1 MRTRVLSRF
10 SIDQLSAGPRD
21 RRVRVRRCRRL
32 GDFYSAVA
40 HESNAAACGDRSSAV
55 AGVTD
60 RVAAGESIRCLP
72 SERGDGSNVRRRAK
86 AEACRRR
93 GAAGECPGPREAGEG
108 GAERHGRLLTRWN
121 DFQPSKSN
129 RDVST
134 GKMERSKRSPH
145 DRGGPKKGSQKS
157 APFVKKGKSVGNPSS
172 VEYNE

>member
-32 GDFYSAVA
+32 GDFDSAVA

-108 GAERHGRLLTRWN
+108 GAERHGRLLTRWRFPAVQARKMKDPKSKDPLPTIAN
-121 DFQPSKSN
+121 D
-129 RDVST
+129 RVSA
-134 GKMERSKRSPH
+134 EE
-145 DRGGPKKGSQKS
+145 GSQKRP
-157 APFVKKGKSVGNPSS
+157 PFLRRV
-172 VEYNE
+172 